1 MLFTGF
7 SVIHYLDTIHLPLLR
22 IIKTPG
28 FRKSIGHRPQAK
40 NKFKAM
46 QMRPTGKAFLSFW
59 SSFTC

>member
-7 SVIHYLDTIHLPLLR
+7 SVIHYLDIIHIPLLE

-28 FRKSIGHRPQAK
+28 FGDNIVPRLQAK
-40 NKFKAM
+40 NKLKVIHMHSTAKALL
-46 QMRPTGKAFLSFW
+46 GFW